1 MTARITAWMKTW
13 RWPALALV
21 TGLIGAPALAQ
32 STAGEVRKVDKA
44 QGKITLQHEAIANL
58 KMPAMTM
65 AYRVQNP
72 AWLDQVKEGDKVRF
86 DADKVN
92 GQYTITAIKAGQ

>member
-1 MTARITAWMKTW
+1 MKIRMKPVLMLLATALLGG
-13 RWPALALV
+13 LALS
-21 TGLIGAPALAQ
+21 AAAQ
-32 STAGEVRKVDKA
+32 SAVGEVRKVDKA
-44 QGKITLQHEAIANL
+44 QGKITLQHGPIDSL
-58 KMPAMTM
+58 KMPPMTM

-92 GQYTITAIKAGQ
+92 GQYTITALKPGP

>member
-1 MTARITAWMKTW
+1 MMKFPIKT
-13 RWPALALV
+13 LALLLLG
-21 TGLIGAPALAQ
+21 GLGWLMAGPAAAQ

-44 QGKITLQHEAIANL
+44 QGKITLQHGAIENL
-58 KMPAMTM
+58 KMPPMTM

-86 DADKVN
+86 DAGKVN
-92 GQYTITAIKAGQ
+92 GQYTITALKPGS

>member
-1 MTARITAWMKTW
+1 MRSRLKSLL
-13 RWPALALV
+13 LALF
-21 TGLIGAPALAQ
+21 GALSWLGGQPALAQ

-44 QGKITLQHEAIANL
+44 QGKLTLQHEAIANL
-58 KMPAMTM
+58 KMPPMTM

-72 AWLDQVKEGDKVRF
+72 AWLEGLKEGDKVRF

-92 GQYTITAIKAGQ
+92 GQYTITALKPAP

>member
-1 MTARITAWMKTW
+1 MRSRMKSML
-13 RWPALALV
+13 LALFSA
-21 TGLIGAPALAQ
+21 LSWFGAHPALAQ

-44 QGKITLQHEAIANL
+44 QGKVTLQHEAIANL

-72 AWLDQVKEGDKVRF
+72 AWLDGLKEGDKVRF

-92 GQYTITAIKAGQ
+92 GQYTITAIKSAP